1 MREMQYGSEIAGKDK
16 CKKRAAACAGVFGR
30 SSRASRESIDKGK
43 ALCRKPSSW
52 IGGVLLTRTR
62 PTMRV
67 DCGFSEKR
75 SDTDMGKDGRKGPE
89 SERLGGVAIRQQSGQ
104 GVDRVEWIYAS
115 DSVPDRT
122 IQLECVGW

>member
-1 MREMQYGSEIAGKDK
+1 
-16 CKKRAAACAGVFGR
+16 
-30 SSRASRESIDKGK
+30 
-43 ALCRKPSSW
+43 
-52 IGGVLLTRTR
+52 
-62 PTMRV
+62 MRV
-67 DCGFSEKR
+67 DCGFSEER